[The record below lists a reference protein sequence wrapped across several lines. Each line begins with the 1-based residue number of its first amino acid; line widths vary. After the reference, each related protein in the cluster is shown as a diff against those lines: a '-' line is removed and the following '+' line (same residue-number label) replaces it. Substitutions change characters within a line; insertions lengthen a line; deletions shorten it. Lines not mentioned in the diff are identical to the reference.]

1 MIPLAL
7 GDEKASATV
16 TGRNYLTL
24 GLCAAAA
31 MLEGFDTQSMGVAA
45 PRLVAEF
52 GLSAAQSGL
61 IFSSTTLGL
70 FVGAAIGGRVAD
82 HLGRKRTL
90 IASLMLLGIFS
101 MLLAAAMIMTGQT
114 WEGYGGP
121 LVTRTENPK
130 RFWKNVAVII
140 FVGLA
145 GIGFFL
151 YQISK

>member
-1 MIPLAL
+1 MPSAGIDHYSYLIDKRHRPL
-7 GDEKASATV
+7 
-16 TGRNYLTL
+16 
-24 GLCAAAA
+24 
-31 MLEGFDTQSMGVAA
+31 
-45 PRLVAEF
+45 
-52 GLSAAQSGL
+52 
-61 IFSSTTLGL
+61 
-70 FVGAAIGGRVAD
+70 
-82 HLGRKRTL
+82 
-90 IASLMLLGIFS
+90 LLGIFS